1 VASLLAGVSRHRSS
15 KFVAASVNGRIV
27 WTAAYLGLGYAI
39 GASLDAA
46 TGFLGNLSGLLV
58 CVVVLAVAGL
68 TIATSTVAP

>member
-1 VASLLAGVSRHRSS
+1 M
-15 KFVAASVNGRIV
+15 

-68 TIATSTVAP
+68 TIATSVAP